1 MSKAVHVT
9 TLDSGLRVVTDPV
22 NHVEAVSV
30 GVWVGAGARAERAEE
45 CGVAHLL
52 EHMAFKGTRRRAALD
67 IAREIEAVGGHINA
81 HTTRE
86 STAYYAKVLKE
97 DTALAVDVLADILQH
112 SVFDPDELARERAVV
127 LQEIGQANDTPDDI
141 VFDHF
146 QLAAFPDQPLGQ
158 PVLGWGEIVG
168 RMGRETL
175 MGYQAMHYVPSRMV
189 LAASG
194 NVAHDT
200 VVALAEKWFESRETE
215 APPKVVPASYQG
227 GDFREHRDLEQVH
240 LVLGLQGCSVTDP
253 DYYTMSVLANLL
265 GGGMSSRL
273 FQSIREER
281 GLVYSIHAFMSAYHD
296 EGLFGVYA
304 GTGPDEVR
312 ELIPVLCDELAGVAD
327 SVTEDEVNRSRA
339 QMKAS
344 LLMSLEST
352 GARCEQAAQHMLVF
366 GRVLSV
372 EELSAKVDAVDLAGV
387 QKAARR
393 MLESKPTLAVMGP
406 ITNVES
412 FNGVAARLAG

>member
-1 MSKAVHVT
+1 MSGVQVT
-9 TLDSGLRVVTDPV
+9 TLDGGLRVVTDPV
-22 NHVEAVSV
+22 PHVEAVSV

-52 EHMAFKGTRRRAALD
+52 EHMAFKGTRRRSALD

-97 DTALAVDVLADILQH
+97 DVGLAVDVLADILQH

-141 VFDHF
+141 IFDHF

-158 PVLGWGEIVG
+158 PVLGWSEIVG

-175 MGYQAMHYVPSRMV
+175 MGYQATHYVAPRMV

-194 NVAHDT
+194 NIEHDA
-200 VVALAEKWFESRETE
+200 VVALARQWFEDREVVA
-215 APPKVVPASYQG
+215 APPVTPAAYRG
-227 GDFREHRDLEQVH
+227 GDFREHRELEQVH
-240 LVLGLQGCSVTDP
+240 LVLGLEGCSVTDP
-253 DYYTMSVLANLL
+253 DYYAMSVLANLL

-281 GLVYSIHAFMSAYHD
+281 GLVYSIHTFMSAYRD
-296 EGLFGVYA
+296 DGLFGVYA

-312 ELIPVLCDELAGVAD
+312 ELMPVLCDELAGIAD
-327 SVTEDEVNRSRA
+327 SVTEDEVTRSRA

-366 GRVLSV
+366 GRVMSV
-372 EELSAKVDAVDLAGV
+372 EELSAKVDAVDLASV
-387 QKAARR
+387 RRVARR
-393 MLESKPTLAVMGP
+393 MLGTAPTLAVMGP
-406 ITNVES
+406 IANVES
-412 FNGVAARLAG
+412 LNRVAARLTG